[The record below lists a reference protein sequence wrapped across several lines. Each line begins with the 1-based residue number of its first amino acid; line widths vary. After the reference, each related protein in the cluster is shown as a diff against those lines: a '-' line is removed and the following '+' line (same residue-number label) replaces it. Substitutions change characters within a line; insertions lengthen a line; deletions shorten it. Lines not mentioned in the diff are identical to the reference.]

1 MSMEKANAPKS
12 NGWKATWRAVKWQ
25 ADAMGVEVF
34 EIGLFKPA
42 SPGDEKPEPE
52 MLPRTWD
59 KQTLLRS
66 VGWLRYQNSQGRN
79 IYIRPKG
86 EHPLSMVDDLTA
98 ESINQMK
105 QQGFEPCVVVET
117 SPGNFQAWL
126 NHGKVLPKVESTLAA
141 RLLAQRFGGDQGAAD
156 WRHFGRLAGFT
167 NRKEKYRQED
177 GLYPFVRLVE
187 AAPDRVYAQAEMLN
201 AEGFSIFQTQSRRE
215 HSASSLAMRNRAPLL
230 QKIKTIEDLRA
241 MPKYSGDQNRID
253 LAYAV
258 YALSRGVKEFD
269 VRMALRSRD
278 LTKKGGDT
286 RQQQYID
293 RTIERALQ
301 SNIEGFWQYRTLTTR
316 GR

>member
-1 MSMEKANAPKS
+1 MSTEKTNTPKS
-12 NGWKATWRAVKWQ
+12 NGWKATWRAVKRQ

-34 EIGLFKPA
+34 EVGLFKPA
-42 SPGDEKPEPE
+42 NPGDEKPEPE

-86 EHPLSMVDDLTA
+86 EHPLSMVDDLAA
-98 ESINQMK
+98 EAINQMK

-126 NHGKVLPKVESTLAA
+126 NHGKVLPKAESTLAA
-141 RLLAQRFGGDQGAAD
+141 RLLAQRFGGDQGSAD

-177 GLYPFVRLVE
+177 GRYPFVRLMESEPRCVYSQAYQITESIRSERGEE
-187 AAPDRVYAQAEMLN
+187 AQGVSAASALAAAR
-201 AEGFSIFQTQSRRE
+201 SRTVVPRW
-215 HSASSLAMRNRAPLL
+215 L
-230 QKIKTIEDLRA
+230 KTIDNFRSD
-241 MPKYSGDQNRID
+241 PRYGGDQNRVD

-258 YALSRGVKEFD
+258 YALDHGVEEKHVRD
-269 VRMALRSRD
+269 VLLSRD
-278 LTKKGGDT
+278 LAKKGDAA
-286 RQQQYID
+286 RQEDYVD
-293 RTIERALQ
+293 RTIKKAHQRTSQ
-301 SNIEGFWQYRTLTTR
+301 SFHGP
-316 GR
+316 

>member
-1 MSMEKANAPKS
+1 MSTEKANPQKS
-12 NGWKATWRAVKWQ
+12 NGWKATWRAVKRQ

-42 SPGDEKPEPE
+42 KPGDEKPEPE

-98 ESINQMK
+98 EAIHQMK

-126 NHGKVLPKVESTLAA
+126 NHGKVLPKAESTLAA
-141 RLLAQRFGGDQGAAD
+141 RLLAERFGGDQGAAD

-177 GLYPFVRLVE
+177 GRYPFVRLI
-187 AAPDRVYAQAEMLN
+187 AAEPGCVCAKALWLSAAVRVDDVRVNPREPA
-201 AEGFSIFQTQSRRE
+201 GCSIAFTNE
-215 HSASSLAMRNRAPLL
+215 SLRLERL
-230 QKIKTIEDLRA
+230 KTIDDFRVN
-241 MPKYSGDQNRID
+241 PKYSGDQNRID

-258 YALSRGVKEFD
+258 YALSNGVGEEEM
-269 VRMALRSRD
+269 REALRSRP
-278 LTKKGGDT
+278 LAKKGRPS
-286 RQQQYID
+286 RQQDYVA
-293 RTIERALQ
+293 RTIAKAHQ
-301 SNIEGFWQYRTLTTR
+301 SRKSTPLMPSR
-316 GR
+316 

>member
-1 MSMEKANAPKS
+1 MSTERANAKKS
-12 NGWKATWRAVKWQ
+12 NGWKATWRAVKRQ

-42 SPGDEKPEPE
+42 TPGDEKPEPE

-98 ESINQMK
+98 EAIHQMK

-126 NHGKVLPKVESTLAA
+126 NHGKVLPKADSTLAA

-167 NRKEKYRQED
+167 NRKEKYQQQD
-177 GLYPFVRLVE
+177 GRYPFVRLIE
-187 AAPDRVYAQAEMLN
+187 AEMERVF
-201 AEGFSIFQTQSRRE
+201 AEAELFGLGVLQHCRGSFRKV
-215 HSASSLAMRNRAPLL
+215 HSSLTADPQNQSAKVTLL
-230 QKIKTIEDLRA
+230 KEIDDFRGN
-241 MPKYSGDQNRID
+241 PKYAADQHRID

-258 YALSRGVKEFD
+258 YALSHGVLEETVKS
-269 VRMALRSRD
+269 AIGSRD
-278 LTKKGGDT
+278 LTKKGDLG
-286 RQQQYID
+286 RQWRYV
-293 RTIERALQ
+293 E
-301 SNIEGFWQYRTLTTR
+301 RTLNKADMAKSMRRTPSRTK
-316 GR
+316 

>member
-1 MSMEKANAPKS
+1 MSTEKANTPKS
-12 NGWKATWRAVKWQ
+12 NGWKATWRAVKRQ
-25 ADAMGVEVF
+25 ADAMAVDVF

-42 SPGDEKPEPE
+42 DPGDEKPEPE

-98 ESINQMK
+98 EAIHQMK

-126 NHGKVLPKVESTLAA
+126 NHGKVFPKDESTLAA

-177 GLYPFVRLVE
+177 GRYPFVRLVDAKPQCVCSE
-187 AAPDRVYAQAEMLN
+187 AVWLRTAIQPERKNDNCGNGAASAVA
-201 AEGFSIFQTQSRRE
+201 SRNG
-215 HSASSLAMRNRAPLL
+215 SSKRRHL
-230 QKIKTIEDLRA
+230 KSIEDFRSN
-241 MPKYSGDQNRID
+241 PKYSGDQSRTD

-258 YALSRGVKEFD
+258 YAVSNGVGEEEL
-269 VRMALRSRD
+269 REALRSRD
-278 LTKKGGDT
+278 LTKKGGPM
-286 RQQQYID
+286 RQQDYVE
-293 RTIERALQ
+293 RTIRKARMSESVIVHRQEHNAL
-301 SNIEGFWQYRTLTTR
+301 SK
-316 GR
+316 

>member
-1 MSMEKANAPKS
+1 MSTEKANTPKS
-12 NGWKATWRAVKWQ
+12 NGWKATWRAVKRQ

-42 SPGDEKPEPE
+42 KPGDEKPEPE

-98 ESINQMK
+98 DAIHQMK

-126 NHGKVLPKVESTLAA
+126 NHGKVLPKTESTIAA

-177 GLYPFVRLVE
+177 GRHPFVRLIE
-187 AAPDRVYAQAEMLN
+187 AEAERVHSQAARLE
-201 AEGFSIFQTQSRRE
+201 EVIRSEHRGIIRE
-215 HSASSLAMRNRAPLL
+215 DHVPCTVAARTDPSSPRPL
-230 QKIKTIEDLRA
+230 KTIEDFRSNPRYA
-241 MPKYSGDQNRID
+241 GDQNRID
-253 LAYAV
+253 LAYAI
-258 YALSRGVKEFD
+258 YALSQGVGETEVKSQ
-269 VRMALRSRD
+269 LCSRD
-278 LTKKGGDT
+278 LAKKGNSE
-286 RQQQYID
+286 RQQLYIG
-293 RTIERALQ
+293 RTIERARQ
-301 SNIEGFWQYRTLTTR
+301 SRAQNFYWKFNHMIS

>member
-1 MSMEKANAPKS
+1 MSTEKANAQKS
-12 NGWKATWRAVKWQ
+12 NGWKATWRAVKRQ
-25 ADAMGVEVF
+25 ADAMVVEVF

-42 SPGDEKPEPE
+42 NPGDEKPEPE

-66 VGWLRYQNSQGRN
+66 VGWLRYQNSRGRN

-98 ESINQMK
+98 EAIRQMK

-126 NHGKVLPKVESTLAA
+126 NHGKVLPKAESTIAA

-167 NRKEKYRQED
+167 NRKEKYRRED
-177 GLYPFVRLVE
+177 GRYPFVRLIE
-187 AAPDRVYAQAEMLN
+187 ADPQRVYSQAELLAAMICSEQKTAVRDALR
-201 AEGFSIFQTQSRRE
+201 AYT
-215 HSASSLAMRNRAPLL
+215 SASRTETTNTRRH
-230 QKIKTIEDLRA
+230 KTIEDFRTNPRYA
-241 MPKYSGDQNRID
+241 GDQNRID

-258 YALSRGVKEFD
+258 YALAHGMGEAEVRGD
-269 VRMALRSRD
+269 LCSRD
-278 LTKKGGDT
+278 LAKKGSPE
-286 RQQQYID
+286 RQQRYIS
-293 RTIERALQ
+293 RTIEKARYSRQ
-301 SNIEGFWQYRTLTTR
+301 VG
-316 GR
+316 